1 MEQSDIWWLVVGTI
15 TGAVTSALLHCV
27 AEIFSKCKSTIQETT
42 FQYLAKRFDL
52 AEHTFKNMT
61 NSATIPRLLEQ
72 LDLRTYKYMWLHEA
86 NAAAN
91 DSVQHGYI
99 RLPTKSIVCKFLA
112 ICHISHYIWIS
123 SDLQSIHIVA
133 PSVSVTA
140 LIKISNQAAT
150 RRMTPQ
156 EERSL
161 KVTFG
166 CDAFVTDVDAT
177 FIRYERVT
185 LLTLSC
191 IGACCTFLIRKSSPL
206 NYYGLVVTMLL
217 ISLSIYTSW
226 KGATSWLMSQCY
238 KVLCNGCW
246 NALHFNVDTRDSSS
260 HNYLLLDGTPES
272 EEHEEYGADH
282 SNAIVDSSTEHS
294 AVFESTGDTYR
305 TYSLVLSIDYYYA
318 VMQEMSI
325 PFSFPGQI
333 LPNRG
338 VSLYVSSECQNFTD
352 VIAATIASQNLVYVC
367 IYNPMNDPPLFKI
380 RDLIANGQKDSTI
393 FLVIILP
400 PMHFFEQALQ
410 EPCEARLRTQKC
422 SQYVATMC
430 DFEDLL
436 TKASTGFLTK
446 DLAFVVPV
454 AASTS
459 EHDLQQR
466 QIWKSAQSILG
477 VDQCHYISIQS
488 ARPAHGEIASC
499 VMT

>member
-1 MEQSDIWWLVVGTI
+1 MPAS
-15 TGAVTSALLHCV
+15 
-27 AEIFSKCKSTIQETT
+27 
-42 FQYLAKRFDL
+42 
-52 AEHTFKNMT
+52 
-61 NSATIPRLLEQ
+61 
-72 LDLRTYKYMWLHEA
+72 
-86 NAAAN
+86 
-91 DSVQHGYI
+91 
-99 RLPTKSIVCKFLA
+99 
-112 ICHISHYIWIS
+112 
-123 SDLQSIHIVA
+123 
-133 PSVSVTA
+133 
-140 LIKISNQAAT
+140 
-150 RRMTPQ
+150 
-156 EERSL
+156 
-161 KVTFG
+161 
-166 CDAFVTDVDAT
+166 
-177 FIRYERVT
+177 
-185 LLTLSC
+185 
-191 IGACCTFLIRKSSPL
+191 
-206 NYYGLVVTMLL
+206 
-217 ISLSIYTSW
+217 
-226 KGATSWLMSQCY
+226 
-238 KVLCNGCW
+238 
-246 NALHFNVDTRDSSS
+246 
-260 HNYLLLDGTPES
+260 
-272 EEHEEYGADH
+272 EEYGAYAADH
-282 SNAIVDSSTEHS
+282 ANTIVGSSAEQSAIFVSNQNESMGE
-294 AVFESTGDTYR
+294 AVVNLESNPVELPPETSTYR

-325 PFSFPGQI
+325 QLSFPGQI

-488 ARPAHGEIASC
+488 ARPAHGEIVSC